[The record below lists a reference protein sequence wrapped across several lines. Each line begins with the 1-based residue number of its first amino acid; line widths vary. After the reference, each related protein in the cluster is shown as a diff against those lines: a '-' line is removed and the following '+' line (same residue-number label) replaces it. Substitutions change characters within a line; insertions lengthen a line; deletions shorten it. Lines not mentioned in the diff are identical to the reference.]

1 MATPPLRAIPLPED
15 AMMKNSEVLAD
26 LLAVLEEADSEYC
39 LIGGLVAGYHGRLR
53 ATVDVDMLV
62 PKNRIKRI
70 AAGMKA
76 RGYIVREE
84 ADMIRIYRGDGKSR
98 EEEGSPHDS
107 VADLVV
113 RESNPTLRAASQ
125 ACQTATV
132 LGHEVTIVQRGA
144 FVAMK
149 FHAAVS
155 PTRKLGDRYQDIVDI
170 ERVISRTFDAKDRAL
185 AMQIADTMYPGA
197 RDDLGRA
204 LDDLAAGRPVKL

>member
-15 AMMKNSEVLAD
+15 AMTNNSHVLAD
-26 LLAVLEEADSEYC
+26 LLAALKEADSEYC

-62 PKNRIKRI
+62 PKNRIKRVS
-70 AAGMKA
+70 AAMKA

-84 ADMIRIYRGDGKSR
+84 ADMVRVYRGDGKSR
-98 EEEGSPHDS
+98 QEEGSPHDS

-113 RESNPTLRAASQ
+113 REANPTLRAASK
-125 ACQTATV
+125 ACQTATI

-155 PTRKLGDRYQDIVDI
+155 PTRKLGDKYQDIVDI
-170 ERVISRTFDAKDRAL
+170 ERVLSRTFDAKDRAL

-197 RDDLGRA
+197 RDELGRA